1 MNTEGSEGE
10 VVEAGD
16 APEMAGMLGPIAE
29 GGSGES
35 RLVSVA
41 PGIVVGGSWVA
52 AVVADAAPD
61 DDPHTPRIDCMASR
75 SCARKLS
82 LNLNSSLV
90 RTNPNPCLTNS
101 VLMNVPSRV

>member
-10 VVEAGD
+10 AVEAGG

-41 PGIVVGGSWVA
+41 PGSVVGGSWVA
-52 AVVADAAPD
+52 AVVGGVAP

-101 VLMNVPSRV
+101 V